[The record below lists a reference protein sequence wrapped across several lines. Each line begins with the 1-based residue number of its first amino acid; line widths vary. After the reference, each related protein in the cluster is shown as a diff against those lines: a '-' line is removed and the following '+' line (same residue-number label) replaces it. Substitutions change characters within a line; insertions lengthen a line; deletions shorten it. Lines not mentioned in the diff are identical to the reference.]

1 MGVSLYYSAE
11 RDQSL
16 SVEEI
21 QSIEGII
28 QKFND
33 NFALK
38 QEAESFAL
46 DESDDDTPLEILR
59 GSTKLALHLEQDQLF
74 DSILYWLECLTE
86 IRRVLFDAAWQV
98 NLDDTEIEWRDE
110 QWQLSGM

>member
-11 RDQSL
+11 RDQPL
-16 SVEEI
+16 SVEEM
-21 QSIEGII
+21 QSIEHII

-46 DESDDDTPLEILR
+46 YESDEDTPLEILS
-59 GSTKLALHLEQDQLF
+59 GSTKIALHLEQDQLF

-86 IRRVLFDAAWQV
+86 IRTLIFDATWQV
-98 NLDDTEIEWRDE
+98 NLDDTEIEWLDE